1 MNSRSPLLLRRR
13 DIASLI
19 TLDECIPAVE
29 RAFRLYCEDK
39 AGAPGVLSM
48 HTEGGGFHIKAAFT
62 QGHGKFFAAKLN
74 ANFVRN
80 RERFGMPTIQGVI
93 VLCDAENGLPLA
105 LMDSIEIT
113 IQRTAAATAIAAT
126 YLARANSH
134 VALICGCGNQSQ
146 AQIAALTRVLP
157 ISQVFAFDQDDGA
170 ARAFASHV
178 IGTYRINAEPV
189 CDLCSA
195 VRQSDVVV
203 TCTSSSQ
210 FFLHRDHVSPG
221 TFIAAIGADS
231 PQKQELEPAL
241 LAGNKVVAD
250 ILEQCAAM
258 GDLRCAIT
266 QGLMTRT
273 DVYAELGELC
283 AGRKPGR
290 TSDNEITIFD
300 STGAALQDAAASVL
314 AYEKA
319 LQSGLGMMFD
329 FAAS

>member
-1 MNSRSPLLLRRR
+1 MNSRSPLLLTRR
-13 DIASLI
+13 DVASLI
-19 TLDECIPAVE
+19 TLDECITAVE

-39 AGAPGVLSM
+39 AGALGVLSM
-48 HTEGGGFHIKAAFT
+48 HTEGGGFHIKAAFMP
-62 QGHGKFFAAKLN
+62 GHGKFFAAKLN

-80 RERFGMPTIQGVI
+80 RECFGMPTIQGVI
-93 VLCDAENGLPLA
+93 VLCNAENGFPLA

-113 IQRTAAATAIAAT
+113 IQRTAAATAIAAR
-126 YLARANSH
+126 YLARADSH
-134 VALICGCGNQSQ
+134 VALICGCGNQGH
-146 AQIAALTRVLP
+146 AQLAALTRVLP
-157 ISQVFAFDQDDGA
+157 ISQVFAFDQNDGA
-170 ARAFASHV
+170 AQAFASHV
-178 IGTYRINAEPV
+178 FGTFRINAEPV
-189 CDLCSA
+189 HDLCSA

-203 TCTSSSQ
+203 TCTSSNE
-210 FFLHRDHVSPG
+210 FFLQRNYVRPG

-241 LAGNKVVAD
+241 LTGNKVVAD
-250 ILEQCAAM
+250 IVEQCAAM
-258 GDLRCAIT
+258 GDLHHAIT
-266 QGLMTRT
+266 QDLMTSS

-300 STGAALQDAAASVL
+300 STGAALQDTATAVL